1 VDFGRNTL
9 FGEEARE
16 NRRVRGGYPLAVEVF
31 QSGIG
36 FGLGDGQRD
45 TAFAETELVRQ
56 CDIEIFLLDF
66 VEADDSQVGYAH
78 GDRLRNVIVAQ
89 VEHLDREVLA
99 FGQQLAL
106 AVLDGNSC
114 LFEQGDALFVE
125 PAFGL
130 NGDSDHIAIDFYGF
144 FFVLALATVP
154 RMQIA
159 VSG

>member
-1 VDFGRNTL
+1 MSSSR
-9 FGEEARE
+9 
-16 NRRVRGGYPLAVEVF
+16 
-31 QSGIG
+31 
-36 FGLGDGQRD
+36 
-45 TAFAETELVRQ
+45 
-56 CDIEIFLLDF
+56 
-66 VEADDSQVGYAH
+66 
-78 GDRLRNVIVAQ
+78 Q

-154 RMQIA
+154 RMA
-159 VSG
+159 GCRFRLTLPFPAALRCGGLYPGTRDLLNKNEARPDR

>member
-1 VDFGRNTL
+1 M
-9 FGEEARE
+9 
-16 NRRVRGGYPLAVEVF
+16 
-31 QSGIG
+31 
-36 FGLGDGQRD
+36 
-45 TAFAETELVRQ
+45 RQ

-78 GDRLRNVIVAQ
+78 GDGLRNVIVAQ

-154 RMQIA
+154 RMQVA

>member
-1 VDFGRNTL
+1 M
-9 FGEEARE
+9 
-16 NRRVRGGYPLAVEVF
+16 
-31 QSGIG
+31 
-36 FGLGDGQRD
+36 
-45 TAFAETELVRQ
+45 RQ

-78 GDRLRNVIVAQ
+78 GDGLRNVVVAQ

-154 RMQIA
+154 RMQVA